1 MLEAAVRRRSF
12 LLVHERMNRPE
23 HPTASGDDD
32 GIANR
37 ARGAEHTDRGSAA
50 DASGRDFELTAL
62 YARVSRLE
70 YEAEFYRQQLRALI
84 RSLSWRLTRPLRLL
98 SSLVRRTSPPGRFS
112 WAAGETTTREYF
124 QFGGKEDLR
133 ILRQHAEDLA
143 TLRDDTLFDP
153 GLYLPLGWTRTGAI
167 VAFLEQWSTH
177 ESRLPSGGL
186 VLRRP
191 CPGFHPQ
198 IYAHAH
204 AGAYDTTVINPLAH
218 FIRSG
223 RPDGPWRHD
232 VIIPAATR
240 APEEP
245 NVPSAALHAHFHY
258 PELAQD
264 LVRRIAP
271 RGARCDLLLSTDE
284 AGKVEVLREAASG
297 YARGEVKIRIV
308 PNRGRDI
315 GAFLTGFGD
324 EIVARYDIIGHVHG
338 KRSLHGGGLDP
349 FFGERWREF
358 LWQNL
363 IGGRDRSM
371 DIVLAHLA
379 DDARVGLVFPEDPY
393 LHGWDGNGAAAEKL
407 AARMGMTDPLPPYFD
422 FPTGTMFWARTAAL
436 KPLFALGLRWEDYPR
451 EPAANDGTILNAI
464 ERLLPF
470 VTAHA
475 GYRFATTHVPGVTR

>member
-1 MLEAAVRRRSF
+1 VLEAARLPV
-12 LLVHERMNRPE
+12 LLVRERMNRPDSE
-23 HPTASGDDD
+23 CSAAAGESSGSASEPA
-32 GIANR
+32 IA
-37 ARGAEHTDRGSAA
+37 GSAA
-50 DASGRDFELTAL
+50 DASERDFELTAL

-98 SSLVRRTSPPGRFS
+98 SSLVRRASPPGRFS

-124 QFGGKEDLR
+124 KFGGNEDLR

-143 TLRDDTLFDP
+143 TLRDDPLFDP
-153 GLYLPLGWTRTGAI
+153 GLYLPLEWTRTGAI
-167 VAFLEQWSTH
+167 VAFLEQWSSH
-177 ESRLPSGGL
+177 ESRLPSAGL

-198 IYAHAH
+198 IYAQAH
-204 AGAYDTTVINPLAH
+204 AGMYDTTVVNPLAH

-232 VIIPAATR
+232 VIIPISAVAAP
-240 APEEP
+240 AEHK
-245 NVPSAALHAHFHY
+245 VPPAALHAHFHY
-258 PELAQD
+258 PELAPD
-264 LVRRIAP
+264 LLRRIAP
-271 RGARCDLLLSTDE
+271 HGARCDLLLSTDE

-297 YARGEVKIRIV
+297 YRRGEVKIRIV

-324 EIVARYDIIGHVHG
+324 EIVADYEIIGHVHG

-363 IGGRDRSM
+363 IGGRDGSM
-371 DIVLAHLA
+371 DVVLARLA
-379 DDARVGLVFPEDPY
+379 GDARLGLVFPEDPY
-393 LHGWDGNGAAAEKL
+393 LHGWDGNEPAAEKL
-407 AARMGMTDPLPPYFD
+407 AARMGMADPLPPYFD

-436 KPLFALGLRWEDYPR
+436 KPLFALGLGWDDYPR

-470 VTAHA
+470 VAGHA

>member
-1 MLEAAVRRRSF
+1 MD
-12 LLVHERMNRPE
+12 RPE
-23 HPTASGDDD
+23 TERSTDSVD
-32 GIANR
+32 GAV
-37 ARGAEHTDRGSAA
+37 
-50 DASGRDFELTAL
+50 DAPGRDFELAAL
-62 YARVSRLE
+62 YARVSQLE
-70 YEAEFYRQQLRALI
+70 YESEFYRQQHRALI

-98 SSLVRRTSPPGRFS
+98 NALLRRRSAPAQFS
-112 WAAGETTTREYF
+112 WVAGETSSREYF
-124 QFGGKEDLR
+124 QFGRSNEDLR
-133 ILRQHAEDLA
+133 ILRQHAADLA
-143 TLRDDTLFDP
+143 TLRDDPLFDP
-153 GLYLPLGWTRTGAI
+153 GLYLPLEWTRTGAI

-177 ESRLPSGGL
+177 ESKLPSAGL

-198 IYAHAH
+198 IYAEAH
-204 AGAYDTTVINPLAH
+204 AGAYDTRVVNPLAH

-232 VIIPAATR
+232 VIIPTSAFR
-240 APEEP
+240 APGEHQ
-245 NVPSAALHAHFHY
+245 VPPAALHAHFHY
-258 PELAQD
+258 VELAAD

-284 AGKVEVLREAASG
+284 ARKAEVLRAATSG
-297 YARGEVKIRIV
+297 YGRGEVKIRIV

-324 EIVARYDIIGHVHG
+324 EIVARYEIIGHVHG

-379 DDARVGLVFPEDPY
+379 QDEKLGLVFPEDPY
-393 LHGWDGNGAAAEKL
+393 LHAWDGNLAAAEKL
-407 AARMGMTDPLPPYFD
+407 AARMGITDSLPRHFV

-436 KPLFALGLRWEDYPR
+436 KPLFALGLRWGDYPR

-470 VTAHA
+470 VAGHA